1 MIALVKAFLI
11 LLLTTITAG
20 NLYARLDPK
29 DQATVEDKWIHYL
42 VLLMAVQA
50 LFIAFVI

>member
-1 MIALVKAFLI
+1 MITLFKTFLVLLI
-11 LLLTTITAG
+11 TTITAG
-20 NLYARLDPK
+20 NLFARLDPK

-50 LFIAFVI
+50 LLVAVLI